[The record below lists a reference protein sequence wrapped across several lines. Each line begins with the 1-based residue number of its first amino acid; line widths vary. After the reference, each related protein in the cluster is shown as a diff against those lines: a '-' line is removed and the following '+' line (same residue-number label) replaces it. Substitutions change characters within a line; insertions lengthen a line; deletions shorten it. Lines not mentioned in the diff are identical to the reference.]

1 MLRTSAASAAL
12 IPIIPGKQASSALT
26 IVYIEPLFIIFYPPP
41 ECVTYSV
48 LQDLYLN
55 EQPSLQVK

>member
-26 IVYIEPLFIIFYPPP
+26 IVYIEPLFIIYPPP